1 MQSNLSQFLRTGGN
15 CEFVL
20 SRKAHGW
27 VGRRVGL
34 SLKPE
39 FPGYETLRSAFER
52 RIVRAVEDNATTILT
67 AFGSSFSPPL
77 AGADLDVDHHLA
89 AQGCV
94 VGRI

>member
-34 SLKPE
+34 SLKSE